1 MSKNIYPIE
10 VVNDECGT
18 TQEVVLNFGIG
29 QFQVG
34 YGMSNEEE
42 GYPSH
47 PYVMFSVLTEPV
59 EQGKNIEDTNAKVD
73 EHAPHFIMSFL
84 NEYGLDVVIDGLMK
98 AKESF
103 KNVKQ

>member
-1 MSKNIYPIE
+1 MSKNVHPIE
-10 VVNDECGT
+10 VLNDEYGT
-18 TQEVVLNFGIG
+18 TREVILNFGIG

-34 YGMSNEEE
+34 YGMSNEE
-42 GYPSH
+42 GHPSH

-59 EQGKNIEDTNAKVD
+59 EQGKSIEDTNANVD
-73 EHAPHFIMSFL
+73 ECAPHFIMSFL

-103 KNVKQ
+103 KNAKQ

>member
-42 GYPSH
+42 GYPPH

-73 EHAPHFIMSFL
+73 ECAPHFIMSFL